1 MDGPRVGV
9 IGLGSMG
16 YGMATSLVAA
26 GLETHGFDVSA
37 DAVTRFAAGGGRS
50 GELGEVASTLDILV
64 VVVVSA
70 DQMRAVLL
78 GPDGIADR
86 LKAGAVV
93 LGCITAPPDV
103 AREMEAAL
111 EARGLLYLDA
121 PISGGPAKAAE
132 GALSIMAAGRPA
144 AFDAAAPALDAMAA
158 TVFRLGDR
166 AGPGSAMKVVNQL
179 LAGVHIAAAAEAL
192 TFAAGQGIAP
202 ALAIDTLMQCAGASR
217 MLEDRGRHIAQ
228 GDYAPRAAID
238 IWLKDLGIV
247 CDVAREARFPALLA
261 SNALQQF
268 LAASSMGLG
277 REDDAAVAKVYAAL
291 SDVALPG
298 AESKGSAR

>member
-1 MDGPRVGV
+1 MDGPRVCV

-16 YGMATSLVAA
+16 YGMAVSLLAA

-37 DAVTRFAAGGGRS
+37 DAVARFEADGGLA
-50 GELGEVASTLDILV
+50 GELAEVAPTLDIVV

-70 DQMRAVLL
+70 EQMRAVLF

-111 EARGLLYLDA
+111 EPRGLLYLDA
-121 PISGGPAKAAE
+121 PISGGPVKAAE

-217 MLEDRGRHIAQ
+217 MLEDRGRHIAE
-228 GDYAPRAAID
+228 GDYAPRAAVD

-291 SDVALPG
+291 SGVALPG
-298 AESKGSAR
+298 VVTKEGT